1 MQQCKGQPESGDCL
15 LHGAPTCPA
24 GGQCPTQKYW
34 KELLQLIKSGE
45 LHPEIV
51 ITHEPTLDKA
61 PQAYEIFN
69 KKLDGC
75 IKVQDLLCGPQSIA
89 AWKRLLPHT
98 GRSLPY
104 IAPAV
109 LDANPVHA
117 GGHAPHWRPLKPL
130 SYCIV

>member
-1 MQQCKGQPESGDCL
+1 M
-15 LHGAPTCPA
+15 HGAPTCPA

-75 IKVQDLLCGPQSIA
+75 IKVQGLLCGPHQ
-89 AWKRLLPHT
+89 T
-98 GRSLPY
+98 
-104 IAPAV
+104 
-109 LDANPVHA
+109 
-117 GGHAPHWRPLKPL
+117 L
-130 SYCIV
+130 SAMHSACLMLCLCMQVVMHPSP